1 MKVEIIFE
9 EIKKPSVEYECT
21 ENNDS
26 KNITKK
32 NIFEKLKHFF
42 NPGYNV
48 LTYIRKKLGN

>member
-1 MKVEIIFE
+1 MNVQKIMILK
-9 EIKKPSVEYECT
+9 ILQ
-21 ENNDS
+21 
-26 KNITKK
+26 KK

>member
-32 NIFEKLKHFF
+32 KYF
-42 NPGYNV
+42 
-48 LTYIRKKLGN
+48 

>member
-9 EIKKPSVEYECT
+9 EIKKPSVAYECT

-32 NIFEKLKHFF
+32 NIFEKLKHLF